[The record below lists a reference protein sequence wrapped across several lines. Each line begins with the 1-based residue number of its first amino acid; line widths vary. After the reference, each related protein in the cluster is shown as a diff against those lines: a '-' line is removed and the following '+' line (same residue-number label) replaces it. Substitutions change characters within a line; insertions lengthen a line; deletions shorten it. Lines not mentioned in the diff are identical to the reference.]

1 MPAFQEASLVLCFKQ
16 VESSKKKISSCI
28 CPRIPR
34 TLVDGLPPAQHP
46 ALREGS
52 ASGSL
57 APGAIDQ
64 EEDTEDQRQQ
74 QQLQSGTPKIPSA
87 SPRSN
92 RKLDLHGPPEK
103 GTADCHSSK
112 PAETDQPI

>member
-1 MPAFQEASLVLCFKQ
+1 MYHISPMPAFQEASLVLCFKQ
-16 VESSKKKISSCI
+16 VESSKKKMSSCI

-64 EEDTEDQRQQ
+64 EEDTEDAK
-74 QQLQSGTPKIPSA
+74 G
-87 SPRSN
+87 SN
-92 RKLDLHGPPEK
+92 NSCSLAPQN
-103 GTADCHSSK
+103 TIC
-112 PAETDQPI
+112 QPQIK